1 MEKVNLKEKF
11 GLFSE
16 QWSPKIIAEVNDT
29 TVKIA
34 KLLGEFEWHT
44 HEAEDELFFVVKGSV
59 EIHTREKV
67 FTLSEGEMLV
77 VPKGVEHMPVAR
89 AEVEVMMIEKNTTVN
104 TGGNVSERTKTSL
117 DYL

>member
-1 MEKVNLKEKF
+1 LQKVNLKEKF
-11 GLFSE
+11 GMFSE

-34 KLLGEFEWHT
+34 KLEGEFEWHT
-44 HEAEDELFFVVKGSV
+44 HEAEDELFFVFKGSID
-59 EIHTREKV
+59 IHTRHEV
-67 FTLSEGEMLV
+67 FTLNEGEILV
-77 VPKGVEHMPVAR
+77 VPKGVEHMPVAGAE
-89 AEVEVMMIEKNTTVN
+89 AEVMVIEKNTTVN